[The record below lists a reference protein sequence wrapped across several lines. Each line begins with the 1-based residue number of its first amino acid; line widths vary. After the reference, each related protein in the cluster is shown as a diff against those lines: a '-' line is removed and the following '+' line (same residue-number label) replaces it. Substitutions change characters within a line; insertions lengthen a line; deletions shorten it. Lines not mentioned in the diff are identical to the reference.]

1 MNDQANKAEA
11 FSTAVFL
18 TLSGGFQDA
27 YTYLTRDK
35 VFANGQTGNIVLLAK
50 NLAESEWSVA
60 LGYAIPVFSFIIGIY
75 VAEVLKTHF
84 STLKRFHWSQLV
96 LMIEISI
103 LFAVGFISHELNPL
117 ANALVSFVC
126 ALQVETFRKVK
137 GISYATTMCIGNLRS
152 GTELLHAYHHTKD
165 KETRAKAFQYF
176 EVIMLFA
183 LGAAFGGLVSER
195 YDIKAIW
202 VSCGLLAIS
211 FLMLF
216 TKGKTETTSP

>member
-103 LFAVGFISHELNPL
+103 LFAVGFISHGHTIFQ
-117 ANALVSFVC
+117 SF
-126 ALQVETFRKVK
+126 FRV
-137 GISYATTMCIGNLRS
+137 
-152 GTELLHAYHHTKD
+152 
-165 KETRAKAFQYF
+165 F
-176 EVIMLFA
+176 EIH
-183 LGAAFGGLVSER
+183 R
-195 YDIKAIW
+195 
-202 VSCGLLAIS
+202 LAIEDDLPFILCINAEQTFHHCGFPCTILTHKTANGS
-211 FLMLF
+211 FGN
-216 TKGKTETTSP
+216 GKIDAIKHFVFRECFRQVPYLKHYVVHMNPFSNCHTHSI